1 MEMTDW
7 ILIGKR
13 SGQDCPERLYIF
25 ILRIKMWTLHDFPNH
40 RNGHLV
46 RKPYIYLLWSVVLFS
61 TVEDSLLNE
70 EEDARTSL
78 FLEGS
83 GDVSKGGI

>member
-1 MEMTDW
+1 MEMTDR

-13 SGQDCPERLYIF
+13 SGQDCPERLYTF

-70 EEDARTSL
+70 EEGARTSL

-83 GDVSKGGI
+83 GHVLKGGI